1 MVVGVGVSVC
11 CGAEEALERGE
22 GKVKFWGGHC
32 WCFVCFVLV
41 FGAVGFVEYSCRL
54 SRLLELRSDFR
65 VCIIT

>member
-32 WCFVCFVLV
+32 WWVVL
-41 FGAVGFVEYSCRL
+41 FWYLG
-54 SRLLELRSDFR
+54 
-65 VCIIT
+65 